1 VRSRYP
7 RGLGL
12 AILAVLAVT
21 LPACHH
27 ASLRLAHLPEPSAGA
42 ATTVPGQ
49 PPVVWVSGQ
58 TAVVTSNRVNVVEG
72 PGSRLSIRR
81 LAEGAT
87 KFFRQDSDRWVL
99 MSPDDIQL
107 IDVGTPV
114 CVESLLD
121 RSHYLALRVFVGAA
135 CGPRP

>member
-1 VRSRYP
+1 MFVVRTGRI
-7 RGLGL
+7 GVAAL
-12 AILAVLAVT
+12 ILLMA
-21 LPACHH
+21 LPACSGAH
-27 ASLRLAHLPEPSAGA
+27 LRLAHLPTPSIGA

-58 TAVVTSNRVNVVEG
+58 TATVTPHRVSVIEE

-87 KFFRQDSDRWVL
+87 KFYRQDSDRWVL
-99 MSPDDIQL
+99 MSADDVHL

-121 RSHYLALRVFVGAA
+121 RGHYLAIRVFVGAA

>member
-1 VRSRYP
+1 VRTGRI
-7 RGLGL
+7 GAL
-12 AILAVLAVT
+12 ALMVVLA
-21 LPACHH
+21 LPSCSGTH
-27 ASLRLAHLPEPSAGA
+27 LRLAHLPTPSIGP
-42 ATTVPGQ
+42 ATTVPDQ

-58 TAVVTSNRVNVVEG
+58 TATVTPHRINLVEQ

-99 MSPDDIQL
+99 MAPDDVEL

-121 RSHYLALRVFVGAA
+121 RNHYLAIRVFVGAA
-135 CGPRP
+135 CGPRA